1 MKAFIA
7 SLLFLALLG
16 IRVPA
21 SFAQQDQSYQK
32 LAQEMEALKEQ
43 VSTLQSQLQTVE
55 NTEKMKLSAELAD
68 AKAKLVNAEFGKF
81 ERELRDSND
90 KWLFAWTGFF
100 GVIIVGTLTIIGV
113 ALWFS
118 IKSLIADRVEKS
130 LDGFKEAVNQLDEI
144 KDQLKVLQ
152 AGHAVSVLEH
162 FIRHHLGEESHY
174 RQQTALIP
182 EEALLQV
189 FDDETRYTQLR
200 LQAANVLAD
209 RKSPLLVTPVLK
221 FLHSIVDGGSDYDSY
236 DMDYWVPRLV
246 KLLGQIHTQASYQG
260 LKDFLNRLLTEDSV
274 YKHLLLTSTV
284 FTLAKISVE
293 LNKSDS
299 VSTLRKSIP
308 DLKVTSHQEDAL
320 KNLAEYFYKFNGT
333 EGIKEILRHGLIDG
347 MPDVEVRCL
356 ELLESHP
363 EFVSDW
369 RERRAATNTETE
381 ETS

>member
-1 MKAFIA
+1 M
-7 SLLFLALLG
+7 
-16 IRVPA
+16 
-21 SFAQQDQSYQK
+21 
-32 LAQEMEALKEQ
+32 
-43 VSTLQSQLQTVE
+43 
-55 NTEKMKLSAELAD
+55 
-68 AKAKLVNAEFGKF
+68 
-81 ERELRDSND
+81 
-90 KWLFAWTGFF
+90 
-100 GVIIVGTLTIIGV
+100 
-113 ALWFS
+113 
-118 IKSLIADRVEKS
+118 
-130 LDGFKEAVNQLDEI
+130 
-144 KDQLKVLQ
+144 LQ

-174 RQQTALIP
+174 RQQTAFIP

-189 FDDETRYTQLR
+189 FDDETRSTQLR
-200 LQAANVLAD
+200 LQAAIALAD

-221 FLHSIVDGGSDYDSY
+221 FLHSIVGGGSDYDSH
-236 DMDYWVPRLV
+236 DDYWVPRLV
-246 KLLGQIHTQASYQG
+246 KLLGQIHTQTSYQG
-260 LKDFLNRLLTEDSV
+260 LKEFLNRLLTEDSE
-274 YKHLLLTSTV
+274 YKDLLLTSTV
-284 FTLAKISVE
+284 FTLAKIGVE

-381 ETS
+381 DTS